1 MITNKF
7 FLTLAR
13 TIDHRVGH
21 TDDCKPDIP
30 VLPMKYALASF
41 FMRFIIVLI
50 NFVTCSIVIAS
61 IIHHW

>member
-1 MITNKF
+1 MIRNKF

-41 FMRFIIVLI
+41 FMRFVIVLI

>member
-1 MITNKF
+1 MIRNKF

-41 FMRFIIVLI
+41 FMRFVIVLI
-50 NFVTCSIVIAS
+50 NFVTCGIVIAS